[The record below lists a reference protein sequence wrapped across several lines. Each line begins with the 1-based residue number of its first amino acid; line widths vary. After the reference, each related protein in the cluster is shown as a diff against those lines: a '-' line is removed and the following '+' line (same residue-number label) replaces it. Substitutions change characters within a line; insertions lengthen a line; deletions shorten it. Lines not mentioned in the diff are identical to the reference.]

1 MNALVQSDGM
11 KEDSQ
16 PDLARLIVAQGISL
30 GATAA
35 GIVRFSSLRGNAA
48 ADRLDSTWPS
58 GAGSLLVMTLTHPES
73 SPELDYWGVEGGT
86 EGNRRMGEMLR
97 QLSRWLLDTHSLDS
111 RPLPYQV
118 DPSGVVLKDAATL
131 AGLGV
136 IGANNLLITPTLG
149 PRVRL
154 RALAL
159 TSSFETARAS
169 GFQPCDGCARPCLQA
184 CPQSA
189 FPGGRYDRERC
200 TRQMNRDESQRSVRV
215 IDGPSGPQPRAVIS
229 YCRACELACVVV
241 G

>member
-1 MNALVQSDGM
+1 M

-16 PDLARLIVAQGISL
+16 PDLARLIRAQALSL

-35 GIVRFSSLRGNAA
+35 GVVGFSSLRGNAA

-58 GAGSLLVMTLTHPES
+58 GAASLVVLTLAHPES
-73 SPELDYWGVEGGT
+73 EPALDFWGVEGGT

-97 QLSRWLLDTHSLDS
+97 QLSRWLIDTQGLDS

-118 DPSGVVLKDAATL
+118 DPSGVLLKDAAML

-136 IGANNLLITPTLG
+136 IGANNMLVTPTLG

-159 TSSFETARAS
+159 TAPVDTTAAS
-169 GFQPCDGCARPCLQA
+169 GFRPCDGCARPCLQA
-184 CPQSA
+184 CPQGA

-200 TRQMNRDESQRSVRV
+200 TRQMSLDESRRSVRV
-215 IDGPSGPQPRAVIS
+215 IDGPSGPQPRAVIR
-229 YCRACELACVVV
+229 YCRACELACVV
-241 G
+241 GG

>member
-1 MNALVQSDGM
+1 MASLLQSDVM

-16 PDLARLIVAQGISL
+16 PDLSRLVRARAISL

-35 GIVRFSSLRGNAA
+35 GVVRFSSLRGNAA
-48 ADRLDSTWPS
+48 ADRLDSSWPS
-58 GAGSLLVMTLTHPES
+58 GSGALVVLTLTHPES

-86 EGNRRMGEMLR
+86 EGNRTMGEMLR
-97 QLSRWLLDTHSLDS
+97 QMSRWLHNEHGLDS

-118 DPSGVVLKDAATL
+118 NPSGVVLKDAAVM

-136 IGANNLLITPTLG
+136 MGANNLLITPSLG
-149 PRVRL
+149 PRVRI

-159 TSSFETARAS
+159 TASLETTPAT

-184 CPQSA
+184 CPQRA
-189 FPGGRYDRERC
+189 FEGGRYDRERC
-200 TRQMNRDESQRSVRV
+200 TRQMSLDESRRSVRV

-229 YCRACELACVVV
+229 YCRACELACVV
-241 G
+241 GG